1 METTSIT
8 LSGMEYHLRFEQ
20 DDVIACENEL
30 RMGYTN
36 FFRVEDHRP
45 ISLSLILCRTLIH
58 HGLKTKTKRGELEY
72 VFVQTSAGAS
82 GAGSLI
88 QEHLLTGGSLIE
100 IWEKCFDAF
109 VQGWFGKPKTDKTK
123 KDEEPSKN

>member
-1 METTSIT
+1 METTLIT
-8 LSGMEYHLRFEQ
+8 FSGMEYHLRFEQ

-45 ISLSLILCRTLIH
+45 ITLSLILCRTLIH
-58 HGLKTKTKRGELEY
+58 HGLRTQTKRGELEY
-72 VFVQTSAGAS
+72 VFVQTPVGAS
-82 GAGSLI
+82 EAGLLI

-100 IWEKCFDAF
+100 IWETCFDAF
-109 VQGWFGKPKTDKTK
+109 VQGWFGKPKTEKSDEDKTK
-123 KDEEPSKN
+123 N